1 MICLPG
7 LCPRSQRGGGPKLSQ
22 QASVF
27 PSCTPRIRSLRAFRP
42 ASKKLLLLLLLRSLI
57 ITTQHKSLHLSNLP
71 IILGAPMGSTL
82 MQIRAGRSPY
92 NRADALGTT
101 SPASTQAL
109 TTPSNGIMKPETKRQ
124 VRPAWAPCSCVL
136 VLSRT
141 DKEGHNTVKL
151 VRQRS
156 PKQHPKGCWG
166 LLGLE
171 SRQFFE
177 EEPVTNLDIVEK
189 AHIDR
194 AKEPT
199 YSKTVSKRSANAER
213 TWQNSL
219 QE

>member
-1 MICLPG
+1 MSS
-7 LCPRSQRGGGPKLSQ
+7 RVVSSFTTRRWSQTVS

-27 PSCTPRIRSLRAFRP
+27 PSCTPRIRSLRAFRK
-42 ASKKLLLLLLLRSLI
+42 ASKKLLLLLLRSLI

-82 MQIRAGRSPY
+82 MRDSCGPQSLQPRRCARHDVSRFYPGAHHAKQWYYMARNQAASAS
-92 NRADALGTT
+92 RLG
-101 SPASTQAL
+101 SL
-109 TTPSNGIMKPETKRQ
+109 F
-124 VRPAWAPCSCVL
+124 VFL

-171 SRQFFE
+171 SRQFF
-177 EEPVTNLDIVEK
+177 
-189 AHIDR
+189 
-194 AKEPT
+194 
-199 YSKTVSKRSANAER
+199 
-213 TWQNSL
+213 
-219 QE
+219 

>member
-1 MICLPG
+1 M
-7 LCPRSQRGGGPKLSQ
+7 RS
-22 QASVF
+22 
-27 PSCTPRIRSLRAFRP
+27 
-42 ASKKLLLLLLLRSLI
+42 
-57 ITTQHKSLHLSNLP
+57 
-71 IILGAPMGSTL
+71 
-82 MQIRAGRSPY
+82 
-92 NRADALGTT
+92 
-101 SPASTQAL
+101 ASTQAL
-109 TTPSNGIMKPETKRQ
+109 TTPSNGIIWPETKRQ

-194 AKEPT
+194 AEEPT
-199 YSKTVSKRSANAER
+199 CSKTVSEEERECRAYLAEFASGIGLRSSDGRVGNENAYNGVFWGTSSRRPTLQSTPHSTLDDYILPR
-213 TWQNSL
+213 TQVGNEQALRNIAAKS
-219 QE
+219 QAH